1 MIEFKNVSKKYKYR
15 EKIGGKSTEK
25 IALSNCNLQ
34 IPKGQ
39 IIGLFGANGAGKTTF
54 MKCLMGY
61 LTFDGEITLDGEKI
75 DGKNIS
81 KLAFA
86 TGDHSFFPSITADDH
101 KCFYMLQFP
110 KFNEKRYDALME
122 FFELPTNKIIS
133 EFSLG
138 MQNQFEV
145 VLAISQ
151 GAEYV
156 VMDEPFA
163 GNDVFNR
170 EDFYEVLISV
180 LNEDETVIVSTHL
193 IEEIAD
199 YIDRA
204 ILIRKSEIIDDLSVK
219 EIEESGRTLIE
230 IVKEKYDYRAD
241 RISKAVGQMKR

>member
-1 MIEFKNVSKKYKYR
+1 MIEVKNVSKKYKD
-15 EKIGGKSTEK
+15 KA
-25 IALSNCNLQ
+25 ALSDCNIQ

-39 IIGLFGANGAGKTTF
+39 VIGLFGANGAGKTTL
-54 MKCLMGY
+54 MKCIIGFLN
-61 LTFDGEITLDGEKI
+61 FEGEIMLDGKKI
-75 DGKNIS
+75 DGSNIS
-81 KLAFA
+81 KLSYA

-101 KCFYMLQFP
+101 KWFYKMQFP
-110 KFNEKRYDALME
+110 TFNENRYNALME
-122 FFELPTNKIIS
+122 FFELPTKKKIS

-151 GAEYV
+151 GADFV
-156 VMDEPFA
+156 FMDEPFA

-170 EDFYEVLISV
+170 EDFYEVLV
-180 LNEDETVIVSTHL
+180 NVVNEDETVIISTHL

-204 ILIRKSEIIDDLSVK
+204 ILIRKGEIIDDLSVK
-219 EIEESGRTLIE
+219 EIEKSGRSLID

-241 RISKAVGQMKR
+241 RIQKAVGQMK

>member
-1 MIEFKNVSKKYKYR
+1 MIEMKNVSKKYKD
-15 EKIGGKSTEK
+15 KV
-25 IALSNCNLQ
+25 ALSRCSLK

-39 IIGLFGANGAGKTTF
+39 IIGLFGNNGAGKTTF
-54 MKCLMGY
+54 MKCIMGY
-61 LTFDGEITLDGEKI
+61 ITFDGEITLDGEKI
-75 DGKNIS
+75 GEHNIS
-81 KLAFA
+81 RLSFA
-86 TGDHSFFPSITADDH
+86 TGDHSFFPAITADDH
-101 KCFYMLQFP
+101 KWFYQMHFP

-122 FFELPTNKIIS
+122 FFELPTKKKIS

-138 MQNQFEV
+138 QQNQFEV

-156 VMDEPFA
+156 IMDEPFG

-170 EDFYEVLISV
+170 EDFYEVLLKI
-180 LNEDETVIVSTHL
+180 LTEDETVIISTHL

-204 ILIRKSEIIDDLSVK
+204 ILIRKSEIIDDLNVDDIK
-219 EIEESGRTLIE
+219 ASGKSLIE

-241 RISKAVGQMKR
+241 RIKKAVEQMR

>member
-1 MIEFKNVSKKYKYR
+1 MIDVKNVSKEYK
-15 EKIGGKSTEK
+15 GKV
-25 IALSNCNLQ
+25 ALSNCNIK

-39 IIGLFGANGAGKTTF
+39 VIGLFDANGSGKPTL
-54 MKCLMGY
+54 MKCIMGF

-75 DGKNIS
+75 GQSNIS
-81 KLAFA
+81 KIAFA

-101 KCFYMLQFP
+101 KLFYKMQFP
-110 KFNEKRYDALME
+110 MFNEQRYEALMD
-122 FFELPTNKIIS
+122 FFELPTKKKIS

-138 MQNQFEV
+138 QQNQFEV

-151 GAEYV
+151 GADYV
-156 VMDEPFA
+156 FMDEPFA

-170 EDFYEVLISV
+170 EDFYEVLVSV
-180 LNEDETVIVSTHL
+180 LNEDETVIISTHL

-204 ILIRKSEIIDDLSVK
+204 ILIRKGRIIDDLSVK
-219 EIEESGRTLIE
+219 DIEDSGRTLIE

-241 RISKAVGQMKR
+241 RIRKAVDQMR